1 MQQKRI
7 LIIDDEPDVTTAL
20 QSALEQDGFKTE
32 SYNDPVLAYKNFR
45 EGLYDLVILDIRM
58 PVIDGFILYQKIKRT
73 DSKVKICFLTATEY
87 FQEEIR
93 RELGL
98 GNYKQESFLRKPI
111 ENKDLVREIDKLLQ
125 SE

>member
-32 SYNDPVLAYKNFR
+32 SYNDPVLAYKNLM

-58 PVIDGFILYQKIKRT
+58 PVIDGFLLYQKIKRT

-87 FQEEIR
+87 FHEEIR
-93 RELGL
+93 REQGL